1 MRNPMKT
8 LIKSI
13 LFICSMLYFQVGH
26 AQINYVLNGSFE
38 QYSRC
43 PDYLDQIRLANYWD
57 AIDTNYTGWWPDTT
71 FVNRQEQYPEYINS
85 CATCCA
91 ASAPR
96 NANFF
101 QYPRTGKGMV
111 RQVMMHDKS
120 DTLFRNGSTNYLQ
133 GKLYDHLIA
142 GQSYCVTFFVVQV
155 NSNRISINKIGA
167 YLDDRSIYLDYRPGA
182 VYNRCTPQVV
192 DTNIISDTLNWIKI
206 QGSFTALGNER
217 FITIGV
223 FFDTGDISW
232 DRSRYGRK
240 YGMYLV
246 DDVSVISSN
255 ANAYG
260 GRDTLIRPGDTARLG
275 AERNGDGM
283 PSYWYVLGSS
293 TPIDSG
299 GTIYVTPTT
308 TTTYVTR
315 LDLCG
320 RQSYDTVKVRV
331 WPDTVVTVA
340 LGQLNDREVHIYPN
354 PAATQ
359 ITIDGAASCTLSLFD
374 VVGTKVYEIAALSP
388 RHTLDVSAMPK
399 GLYFIHL
406 YQPSTGE
413 RMVRKLRVE

>member
-1 MRNPMKT
+1 
-8 LIKSI
+8 
-13 LFICSMLYFQVGH
+13 
-26 AQINYVLNGSFE
+26 
-38 QYSRC
+38 
-43 PDYLDQIRLANYWD
+43 
-57 AIDTNYTGWWPDTT
+57 
-71 FVNRQEQYPEYINS
+71 
-85 CATCCA
+85 
-91 ASAPR
+91 
-96 NANFF
+96 
-101 QYPRTGKGMV
+101 MV
-111 RQVMMHDKS
+111 RQVMFS
-120 DTLFRNGSTNYLQ
+120 DGSSRAFTNGNTNYLQ
-133 GKLYDHLIA
+133 GKLYGHLIA
-142 GQSYCVTFFVVQV
+142 GQSYCVTFFVVKANYV
-155 NSNRISINKIGA
+155 VHSINKIGA

-182 VYNRCTPQVV
+182 TYTRCTPQIL
-192 DTNIISDTLNWIKI
+192 DTTVISDTLSWIKI

-223 FFDTGDISW
+223 FFDTGDINW
-232 DRSRYGRK
+232 DRSRYGRAF
-240 YGMYLV
+240 GVYLV

-283 PSYWYVLGSS
+283 PSYWYALGSS

-308 TTTYVTR
+308 TTTYVAR

-340 LGQLNDREVHIYPN
+340 LGQLNDKEVHIYPN

-374 VVGTKVYEIAALSP
+374 VVGTKVLEITHLTP
-388 RHTLDVSAMPK
+388 RQNLDINLFPK

>member
-38 QYSRC
+38 DYTTC
-43 PDYLDQIRLANYWD
+43 PDRLDQIRLAHYWD
-57 AIDTNYTGWWPDTT
+57 AIDTNYTFGDSA
-71 FVNRQEQYPEYINS
+71 FRSRQEQYPEYINACAAC
-85 CATCCA
+85 CAT
-91 ASAPR
+91 STPR
-96 NANFF
+96 NARFF
-101 QYPRTGKGMV
+101 QYPRTGKGMIQ
-111 RQVMMHDKS
+111 QVMFHDG
-120 DTLFRNGSTNYLQ
+120 TVRIYRYGATNYLQ
-133 GKLYDHLIA
+133 GKLYDQLIA
-142 GQSYCVTFFVVQV
+142 GQSYCVTFFVVNTNYV
-155 NSNRISINKIGA
+155 GHSINKIGA
-167 YLDDRSIYLDYRPGA
+167 YLDDRSIFLDYVAGA
-182 VYNRCTPQVV
+182 PYTRCTPQVL
-192 DTNIISDTLNWIKI
+192 DTNVISDTLNWIKI
-206 QGSFTALGNER
+206 QGSFTASGNER

-223 FFDTGDISW
+223 FFDTSDINW
-232 DRSRYGRK
+232 DRSRYGRAF
-240 YGMYLV
+240 GVYLV

-340 LGQLNDREVHIYPN
+340 LGQLNDKEVHIYPN

-388 RHTLDVSAMPK
+388 RHTLDVSALPK

>member
-1 MRNPMKT
+1 MKP

-13 LFICSMLYFQVGH
+13 LFICSILYFSVGY
-26 AQINYVLNGSFE
+26 AQINYILNGSFE
-38 QYSRC
+38 QYTGC
-43 PDYLDQIRLANYWD
+43 PDEYDQVRRAHYWD
-57 AIDTNYTGWWPDTT
+57 AIDTSYTYMDTA
-71 FVNRQEQYPEYINS
+71 FYNRQDQYPDYMNACAPC
-85 CATCCA
+85 CAT
-91 ASAPR
+91 STPR
-96 NANFF
+96 NVRFF
-101 QYPRTGKGMV
+101 QYSRTGRGMMQ
-111 RQVMMHDKS
+111 QVMMHDLS
-120 DTLFRNGSTNYLQ
+120 DTAARAGSTNYLQ

-142 GQSYCVTFFVVQV
+142 GQSYCVTFFVVR
-155 NSNRISINKIGA
+155 SNYLSYAIDKIGA
-167 YLDDRSIYLDYRPGA
+167 YLDDRSIYLDYRPGRT
-182 VYNRCTPQVV
+182 YTRCTPQIL
-192 DTNIISDTLNWIKI
+192 DTTVISDTLSWVKI
-206 QGSFTALGNER
+206 QGNFTAVGNER
-217 FITIGV
+217 YITLGV
-223 FFDTGDISW
+223 FFDTGDIRW
-232 DRSRYGRK
+232 NRARFGTGYAL
-240 YGMYLV
+240 YLV

-340 LGQLNDREVHIYPN
+340 LGQLNDKEVHIYPN
-354 PAATQ
+354 PASTQ

-374 VVGTKVYEIAALSP
+374 VVGTKVQELTNLTP
-388 RHTLDVSAMPK
+388 RQTVDVNTLPK